1 MRVMRRD
8 GNLLFPSSD
17 VCLFVIRWFLM
28 QECLLLKH
36 RLDRLSDEGRYNF
49 LVRNGFSYDEVTQDD
64 KMSLKEKLV
73 GLSGVTEVNILSSK
87 IYRYFCL
94 SFFYF

>member
-1 MRVMRRD
+1 
-8 GNLLFPSSD
+8 
-17 VCLFVIRWFLM
+17 M

-87 IYRYFCL
+87 IYRYFAI